1 MIKQLFIAVIFAL
14 LSECGYAQVFAK
26 VNLPK
31 ERTVLLA
38 SYKGDALTILGK
50 TTVVDGQH
58 FSFSA
63 DLFNKSGQFR
73 LIYGDDLGVDF
84 LYDHKPV
91 ELEILDTIQSP
102 VFLDKLNADYSN
114 LIELVSEYKTKSALL
129 EPIINGYSR
138 ESLFFK
144 QSCKEWKLIQS
155 ELNRSIDKL
164 IQRHG
169 NDLLSRLAVLWK
181 VPLVDPEGSQE
192 QRRESL
198 VAHYFD
204 YVEFTDT
211 TLFYTNGYTLKVIEF
226 LMLFTSDKMNQ
237 QEAQNAIINGLSKL
251 DKVREG
257 SSQVFGFITD
267 YLIKG
272 FEQFGF
278 EDVLVFLAEHWNQE
292 SCLEFG
298 GNGELMEKLW
308 LISKMKVGNRAPQ
321 LQTNDLNGRPFNL
334 IDESARFRLVLFW
347 SSDCVHCRQILPVL
361 KSLSDNQKS
370 KEIEIVAFCMDRNRL
385 DCQKFLD
392 DLKVNW
398 INISDFKGYDS
409 PVVKEWGIVGT
420 PTMFLLDSSGTI
432 VEKPQTVDDLK
443 RLFDRF

>member
-14 LSECGYAQVFAK
+14 LSECGYAQVYAK

-31 ERTVLLA
+31 DRTVLLA

-50 TTVVDGQH
+50 TTVVDGQL
-58 FSFSA
+58 FFSA
-63 DLFNKSGQFR
+63 DLLNRSGQFR

-84 LYDHKPV
+84 LYDQKPV
-91 ELEILDTIQSP
+91 ELTIPDTIHSP
-102 VFLDKLNADYSN
+102 LFLDKLNVDYSN
-114 LIELVSEYKTKSALL
+114 LIDLIADYKEKVSLL
-129 EPIINGYSR
+129 EPILNGYSR
-138 ESLFFK
+138 ESLYFK
-144 QSCKEWKLIQS
+144 QSCREWKSIQS
-155 ELNRSIDKL
+155 ELNKRIDR
-164 IQRHG
+164 IIHEHG

-181 VPLVDPEGSQE
+181 VPLVDPEGTQE
-192 QRRESL
+192 QRREYL
-198 VAHYFD
+198 IAHYFD

-226 LMLFTSDKMNQ
+226 LMLFTSEKMNQ

-257 SSQVFGFITD
+257 SSKVFGFITD

-292 SCLEFG
+292 SCLEVG
-298 GNGELMEKLW
+298 SNGELMEKLR

-321 LQTNDLNGRPFNL
+321 LQTYDLRNTPFNL
-334 IDESARFRLVLFW
+334 ADVSSKFRLVLFW
-347 SSDCVHCRQILPVL
+347 SSDCIHCRQILPVL

-370 KEIEIVAFCMDRNRL
+370 KEIEIVAFSMDRNRL

-392 DLKVNW
+392 DLNVNW
-398 INISDFKGYDS
+398 INVSDFKGYDS
-409 PVVKEWGIVGT
+409 QVVKEWGIVGT
-420 PTMFLLDSSGTI
+420 PTMFFLDSSGTI
-432 VEKPQTVDDLK
+432 LEKPQTADDLK